1 MQRCIDLLISA
12 IALPHTLNMHPHP
25 YKHEQPINHKERREG
40 DRVVTATESHAL
52 IRLSQFHLSQFRYFQ
67 KYHQKASPMRGWDN
81 HVENHSLDS
90 FRRAKDMN
98 EMISYMLQLSNKAR
112 NHVSAQP

>member
-1 MQRCIDLLISA
+1 
-12 IALPHTLNMHPHP
+12 
-25 YKHEQPINHKERREG
+25 
-40 DRVVTATESHAL
+40 
-52 IRLSQFHLSQFRYFQ
+52 
-67 KYHQKASPMRGWDN
+67 MRGWDN